1 MSEKV
6 VSLHVHKNTLEKR
19 RGKEVCRDA
28 LAQLKSMLTDG
39 TPAAFALVVIDKD
52 QNTSSYMYEGKLRP
66 AEFALL
72 VRDALK
78 GDLLAE
84 ALTMAD
90 EEQET

>member
-1 MSEKV
+1 MSEKI
-6 VSLHVHKNTLEKR
+6 VSLTVHKNTLEKR
-19 RGKEVCRDA
+19 HGKEVRQDA
-28 LAQLKSMLTDG
+28 LRNLKAMLTDNV
-39 TPAAFALVVIDKD
+39 PAAFALIVIDKD

-72 VRDALK
+72 VRDALR

-90 EEQET
+90 EELET